1 MDLSKYQKSYE
12 ELEKIQ
18 QTKNLDFYAYPAKYY
33 LKPFRIAGNLYYIGD
48 QKVCSHLVDTG
59 EGLLVFDSGFPCTT
73 HLMLEAIWELG
84 FNPADVKVIIHSHEH
99 FDHIGG
105 ACEFRQLFGTRLAI
119 SRAGAEVMRDHPER
133 VYMEASEGKHSPIF
147 TPDILLEDGEVFTLG
162 NTSVRCLLTPGHSDG
177 VMTFFFDIRD
187 GDRTLRV
194 GYFGGAGFNT
204 LYKEALEKAGRPL
217 SVRDDFLRSFARV
230 RDEKVD
236 IVLGNHPHQN
246 ETLKKREAM
255 LAGPEGGNPFIDP
268 GEWRS
273 FCDAMTEQFRA
284 FLSTGK

>member
-1 MDLSKYQKSYE
+1 MNLERYRKSYE
-12 ELEKIQ
+12 ELEAIQ
-18 QTKNLDFYAYPAKYY
+18 QTKNLDFYANPAKYY

-59 EGLLVFDSGFPCTT
+59 DGLLVFDSGFPCTT
-73 HLMLEAIWELG
+73 HLMLQAIWELG
-84 FNPADVKVIIHSHEH
+84 FDPKDVKIIIHSHEH

-105 ACEFRQLFGTRLAI
+105 ACEFQTLFGTKLAV
-119 SRAGAEVMRDHPER
+119 SRAGAEVMRDHPEQ

-162 NTSVRCLLTPGHSDG
+162 NTSVRCVLTPGHSEG
-177 VMTFFFDIRD
+177 VMSFFFQVRE
-187 GDRTLRV
+187 GETVYNV

-204 LYKEALEKAGRPL
+204 LYKKALEKSGRPL
-217 SVRDDFLRSFARV
+217 SAREQFLESFRKV

-246 ETLKKREAM
+246 ETLKKREEM
-255 LAGPEGGNPFIDP
+255 LAHPEKNPFIDP
-268 GEWRS
+268 AEWQS
-273 FCDAMTEQFRA
+273 FCDTMTDSFRQFMAM
-284 FLSTGK
+284 GN